1 MKQKK
6 GKLPKSSDGYHFL
19 KHIRIYLGCDWPTIK
34 NLCRDKGIEKRKSD
48 GKYLLT
54 DVESALKDKNESIDA
69 NRDLKREKTLAEI
82 QKLKTSEEKAKL
94 ENDILRGEYH
104 AQRECVGS
112 LGIIFSTVWNEIQSL
127 PARAQT
133 AYPEIKGIDKTITD
147 IVNVSAEKLK
157 DYFTQKT
164 GKELDV
170 K

>member
-94 ENDILRGEYH
+94 ENDILRGEYISKKEH
-104 AQRECVGS
+104 TYS
-112 LGIIFSTVWNEIQSL
+112 LGQILTQFWMVAQAL
-127 PARAQT
+127 PARVQS
-133 AYPEIKGIDKTITD
+133 AYPEIRGIDKTVASL
-147 IVNVSAEKLK
+147 VNDEAAKLRNYAIANGAEIE
-157 DYFTQKT
+157 TQ
-164 GKELDV
+164 
-170 K
+170 